1 MPLLTDFLQPVYN
14 ITNRP
19 DLVTE
24 TTAFLNRALQKVHF
38 ASEYRFDLQT
48 LVVPYAGSQELSEAL
63 PARFRKI
70 YQVVVPDNGNR
81 YKLDEVTPAALF
93 DDDVLM
99 RKLNTYYLAGSQINF
114 NLGSSFLNINV
125 MYLQTPLFAD
135 SFIAT
140 QFPDI
145 ITYLAAAYIFMLMKN
160 QPKASQWASLAND
173 IEVELQRNYFAV

>member
-1 MPLLTDFLQPVYN
+1 MPLLTDFLAPVYS

-24 TTAFLNRALQKVHF
+24 TTAFLNRALMKAHV
-38 ASEYRFDLQT
+38 ASEYRFDIET
-48 LVVPYAGSQELSEAL
+48 LVVPYAGSQELSESL

-81 YKLDEVTPAALF
+81 FKLDEVTPAALF
-93 DDDVLM
+93 DDDVQM

-114 NLGSSFLNINV
+114 NLTNSFENINV
-125 MYLQTPLFAD
+125 MYLKLPTYAD
-135 SFIAT
+135 SYIAT
-140 QFPDI
+140 NYSDI
-145 ITYLAAAYIFMLMKN
+145 LVYLAAAYIFILMKN

-173 IEVELQRNYFAV
+173 IEIELQRNFFAI

>member
-1 MPLLTDFLQPVYN
+1 MPLLADFLPKVYS

-24 TTAFLNRALQKVHF
+24 TTAFLNRALTKVHF
-38 ASEYRFDLQT
+38 ASEYRFDLDT
-48 LVVPYAGSQELSEAL
+48 MVVPYAGAQELSESL

-93 DDDVLM
+93 DDDVQM
-99 RKLNTYYLAGSQINF
+99 RKRNTYYLAGSQINF
-114 NLGSSFLNINV
+114 FLADSFENINV
-125 MYLQTPLFAD
+125 MYLKTPTFAD

-140 QFPDI
+140 NFEDI
-145 ITYLAAAYIFMLMKN
+145 IVYMAAAYIFALMKN
-160 QPKASQWASLAND
+160 QPKATSWGALAND
-173 IEVELQRNYFAV
+173 IEIELQRQYFAV